1 MIDKFLKN
9 PQFLPEVFE
18 TMRDGLMVVDNKGYI
33 QLFNRAAEEITGY
46 KREALIGKKCTIF
59 DCDVCVILNESG
71 NQRDS
76 QLEKFGAIY
85 NKECRIRS
93 GDGRSVRL
101 LKNAAVLRDD
111 SGNIIGTVESMTD
124 ITSFYKKEMELQNI
138 KLELRQEYW
147 FMGLL
152 GKSIPMQKLYDHI
165 RNASN
170 SEAPVLICGESGAGK
185 NLVAHALHKLSRRK
199 DGPFI
204 QMNCASLNEQL
215 LESEL
220 FGHKKGSFTGA
231 VSDRIGRFEASNNGT
246 IFLDEIGDMPI
257 TMQVKLLRVLEE
269 KVVELVG
276 DHKPIPV
283 DIRLISATNKDL
295 NNLMNTGKFRE
306 DLLYRI
312 NSIVIKVPPLRERRE
327 DIPLIAFHYLKK
339 ISFVNNKDIHS
350 ISSPAMEILINFPWP
365 GNVRRLINALEHS
378 AVTCKG
384 DTIEVSDLP
393 DYLVH
398 EKIHEVSENHIDRER
413 IYSILSQCNGNK
425 TLAAKHLG
433 ISRVTLWK
441 KLKALGIE

>member
-1 MIDKFLKN
+1 
-9 PQFLPEVFE
+9 
-18 TMRDGLMVVDNKGYI
+18 
-33 QLFNRAAEEITGY
+33 
-46 KREALIGKKCTIF
+46 
-59 DCDVCVILNESG
+59 
-71 NQRDS
+71 
-76 QLEKFGAIY
+76 
-85 NKECRIRS
+85 
-93 GDGRSVRL
+93 
-101 LKNAAVLRDD
+101 
-111 SGNIIGTVESMTD
+111 MTD
-124 ITSFYKKEMELQNI
+124 ITSFYKKEMELQDI
-138 KLELRQEYW
+138 RIELRQEYW

-152 GKSIPMQKLYDHI
+152 GKSIPMQKLYEHI
-165 RNASN
+165 RNAAQ
-170 SEAPVLICGESGAGK
+170 SEAPVLILGESGAGK

-220 FGHKKGSFTGA
+220 FGHKKGAFTGA
-231 VSDRIGRFEASNNGT
+231 VSDRVGRFEASNNGT
-246 IFLDEIGDMPI
+246 IFLDEIGDMPL

-312 NSIVIKVPPLRERRE
+312 NSIIIKVPPLRERRE
-327 DIPLIAFHYLKK
+327 DIPLIALHYLKK
-339 ISFVNNKDIHS
+339 ISFVNNKDIRS
-350 ISSPAMEILINFPWP
+350 ISPRAMEILINFPWP

-398 EKIHEVSENHIDRER
+398 EKIPEVSESNLDRER
-413 IYSILSQCNGNK
+413 IMTVLSQCDGNK
-425 TLAAKHLG
+425 TVAAKHLG

-441 KLKALGIE
+441 KLKSLGIE

>member
-1 MIDKFLKN
+1 MIDNFLSN
-9 PQFLPEVFE
+9 PQLLPEIFE
-18 TMRDGLMVVDNKGYI
+18 TMRDGLMVVDNSGYI
-33 QLFNRAAEEITGY
+33 RLFNRAAEEITGY
-46 KREALIGKKCTIF
+46 QKEEVIGKKCEIF
-59 DCDVCVILNESG
+59 DCDSCMIFNESG
-71 NQRDS
+71 RQKDP
-76 QLEKFGAIY
+76 QLVKFGTIY

-93 GDGRSVRL
+93 GDGRFVRL
-101 LKNAAVLRDD
+101 LKNAVALRDS

-124 ITSFYKKEMELQNI
+124 ITSFYKKEMELQD
-138 KLELRQEYW
+138 LRSELRQEYW

-152 GKSIPMQKLYDHI
+152 GKSVPMQKLYEHI

-231 VSDRIGRFEASNNGT
+231 VSDRVGRFEASNNGT
-246 IFLDEIGDMPI
+246 MFLDEIGDMPI

-283 DIRLISATNKDL
+283 DIRLLSATNKDL

-339 ISFVNNKDIHS
+339 ISFVNNKDIRS
-350 ISSPAMEILINFPWP
+350 ISPPAMEILINFPWP

-378 AVTCKG
+378 AVTCKS

-398 EKIHEVSENHIDRER
+398 EKIQEVSESHLDRER
-413 IYSILSQCNGNK
+413 IFSVLSQCNGNK